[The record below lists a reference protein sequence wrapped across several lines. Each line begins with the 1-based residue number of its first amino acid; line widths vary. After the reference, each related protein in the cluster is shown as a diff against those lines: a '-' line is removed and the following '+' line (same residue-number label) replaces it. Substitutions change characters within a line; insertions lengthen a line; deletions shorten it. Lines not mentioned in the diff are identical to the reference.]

1 MSLEERRKVVDS
13 ILDSVK
19 KLLGITSEYTA
30 FDDDITMHIN
40 NAFSSLSQIGI
51 GPDEGY
57 SITSSKNTWYEFE
70 TDTNILSSA
79 KIYVFTKTKLGFDP
93 PTSSGAM
100 DALERSAKEL
110 EWRLSIL
117 AEQSATESEDD

>member
-1 MSLEERRKVVDS
+1 MDS